1 MTYDTKCS
9 NPTDIK
15 TMCPPGYYIDGLIGK
30 NRGAHCVFLTTCM
43 CVYIHIYIYI
53 DILIYMYIYIDI
65 FKNVLMN
72 VFNKY
77 VHKIYIYI
85 NELTRPEIQC
95 ITLFSRSALI
105 SQLYLE

>member
-1 MTYDTKCS
+1 
-9 NPTDIK
+9 
-15 TMCPPGYYIDGLIGK
+15 
-30 NRGAHCVFLTTCM
+30 
-43 CVYIHIYIYI
+43 
-53 DILIYMYIYIDI
+53 MYIYIDI

-105 SQLYLE
+105 SQLYLEQDRNYLRNVFLLCLYEKTLFRICTTGAEFSFTATISARC